1 MAELADAPDLG
12 SGVPRRA
19 GSSPVSRI
27 KTSWCSLET
36 HDETKDKVWKLQV
49 AALSLDDRK
58 TESGLSSG
66 PVHGLRGGKE
76 KYERG

>member
-1 MAELADAPDLG
+1 MSLDVQVQVLLAALK
-12 SGVPRRA
+12 
-19 GSSPVSRI
+19 I
-27 KTSWCSLET
+27 SWCSLET